1 VDGRQQCASEVSA
14 RQNCGPLL
22 AIVAAF
28 AFAFSATS
36 GAVAKQA
43 LPTLEDAVGD
53 RIRIAYEAP
62 LDCPAKPAFLDAVRA
77 RLTAGWEAPEGEL
90 ARIMDVRVRSD
101 GVRYVATLTF
111 TTPEGIDVR
120 RVVSGKSCDSVVTGI
135 ALVAALAIDARLAA
149 TPQESAEEPPSRP
162 SEPLAAKPRTEPS
175 AARVSPPAPAPDAAP
190 GSKWRAELGTRIS
203 LVTGI
208 GPASALGPGAFVRGG
223 PPPFKLGLVFDS
235 VRSGLVRE
243 HGVRA
248 TYELHSVRLE
258 GGAALPAT
266 QWLELEA
273 LCFLEAGSLS
283 AATVLDPPVVVRP
296 SRGFATFVAPGAAVG
311 TRLRVPPFF
320 LGVEGMARFPLIRE
334 QFYVR
339 IEEQRRPV
347 HRVPYFSLGVA
358 LMLGAGF

>member
-1 VDGRQQCASEVSA
+1 VGFV
-14 RQNCGPLL
+14 
-22 AIVAAF
+22 F
-28 AFAFSATS
+28 AFTVSS

-43 LPTLEDAVGD
+43 VPALEDAAGD

-62 LDCPAKPAFLDAVRA
+62 LDCPAKPAFLDQVRA

-90 ARIMDVRVRSD
+90 ARTMDVRVRND

-135 ALVAALAIDARLAA
+135 ALVTALAIEARLAA
-149 TPQESAEEPPSRP
+149 TPQESAEEIAPPRP
-162 SEPLAAKPRTEPS
+162 SEPLPAKPRAEPL

-190 GSKWRAELGTRIS
+190 GSPWRVELGTRIS
-203 LVTGI
+203 WVAGV
-208 GPASALGPGAFVRGG
+208 GPASALGPGAFVRAG

-235 VRSGLVRE
+235 VRSGVVRE

-248 TYELHSVRLE
+248 SYELHSVRLE

-266 QWLELEA
+266 NWLELEA
-273 LCFLEAGSLS
+273 LCFFEGESLS
-283 AATVLDPPVVVRP
+283 AASVLDPPVVVRP
-296 SRGFATFVAPGAAVG
+296 SRGFATFAAPGAAVG
-311 TRLRVPPFF
+311 ASVRVPPFF

-339 IEEQRRPV
+339 IEEERRFV

-358 LMLGAGF
+358 LVLGAAF